1 MAGIYTI
8 GTKLGYD
15 LANGM
20 KAGDSVTATDGS
32 VWTKQADGSISVLHN
47 GQTLTGQ
54 ITYQPTTQE
63 AVGAMPGSTGYQSPY
78 SERIQEAIA
87 GLDNSQ
93 WEGWDKDNDESYQA
107 YRKEY
112 LREADR
118 TMQDTL
124 GQYAQNTGGI
134 AGSSAIAAAS
144 QAADYYKA
152 QLADKVP
159 ELYENAYKRYLNDL
173 QTKQNNIS
181 LMMSAEDQAQ
191 SGYYQQISYAL
202 SKWAQMGYADQEV
215 ANILGVAAGTPT
227 SDQSYTDWSTA
238 FQQEQFDYEKKQAA
252 AAASGGGYSSS
263 GGSGSDSDGTPDEKG
278 LYAAAYASGN
288 AKNFLASHNNYK
300 AYGFTV
306 STGLQ
311 DGYEKW
317 LATAADNGQNLT
329 SNLEFQTLL
338 NYAKKVMSTKNGQ
351 EKGAAYLYEV
361 LAKQGWRDEVI
372 DQVLASLG
380 L

>member
-78 SERIQEAIA
+78 SAQIQEAIA
-87 GLDNSQ
+87 GLNNSQ

-159 ELYENAYKRYLNDL
+159 ELYENAYNRYLNDL

-181 LMMSAEDQAQ
+181 LMMNAEDQAQ

-215 ANILGVAAGTPT
+215 ASILGVTAGTPT

-238 FQQEQFDYEKKQAA
+238 FQQEQFDYEKQQAAA

-263 GGSGSDSDGTPDEKG
+263 GGSGSGTPDEKG

-288 AKNFLASHNNYK
+288 AKNFLASPNNYK

-329 SNLEFQTLL
+329 SNTEFQTLL

>member
-78 SERIQEAIA
+78 SAQIQEAIT
-87 GLDNSQ
+87 GLNNSQ

-144 QAADYYKA
+144 QAADHYKA

-159 ELYENAYKRYLNDL
+159 ELYENAYNRYLNDL

-215 ANILGVAAGTPT
+215 ASILGVTAGTPT

-238 FQQEQFDYEKKQAA
+238 FQQEQFDYEKQQAAA

-263 GGSGSDSDGTPDEKG
+263 GGSGSGTPDEKG

-288 AKNFLASHNNYK
+288 AKNFLASPNNYK

-311 DGYEKW
+311 EGYEAW
-317 LATAADNGQNLT
+317 LKTMKGTGRDLS
-329 SNLEFQTLL
+329 SNLEYQELL
-338 NYAKKVMSTKNGQ
+338 EFMKKRMNSKPYQEGGVEWLYRYMKSAGYQDALIDYAFA
-351 EKGAAYLYEV
+351 E
-361 LAKQGWRDEVI
+361 
-372 DQVLASLG
+372 LG

>member
-63 AVGAMPGSTGYQSPY
+63 AVGAMPGSTGYKSPY
-78 SERIQEAIA
+78 SAQIQEAIT
-87 GLDNSQ
+87 GLNNSQ

-159 ELYENAYKRYLNDL
+159 ELYENAYNRYLNDL

-181 LMMSAEDQAQ
+181 LMMSAEDQAK

-215 ANILGVAAGTPT
+215 ASILGVTAGTPT

-238 FQQEQFDYEKKQAA
+238 FQQEQFDYEKQQAAA

-263 GGSGSDSDGTPDEKG
+263 GGSGSGTPDEKG

-288 AKNFLASHNNYK
+288 AKNFIASPNNYK

-311 DGYEKW
+311 DGYEEW

-329 SNLEFQTLL
+329 SNTEFQTLL

-372 DQVLASLG
+372 DQVMASLG

>member
-1 MAGIYTI
+1 MAGIYKI

-20 KAGDSVTATDGS
+20 KAGESVTATDGS
-32 VWTKQADGSISVLHN
+32 VWTKGDDGTISVLHN

-54 ITYQPTTQE
+54 ITYQPTNQE
-63 AVGAMPGSTGYQSPY
+63 AVKTMPGSTGYESPY
-78 SERIQEAIA
+78 ASQIQAEINN
-87 GLDNSQ
+87 LNNSQ
-93 WEGWDKDNDESYQA
+93 WSGWDKDNDESYQA

-159 ELYENAYKRYLNDL
+159 ELYENAYGRYLNEL
-173 QTKQNNIS
+173 QQKQNAIS

-191 SGYYQQISYAL
+191 SGYYQKISYAL
-202 SKWAQMGYADQEV
+202 NKWAQMGYADQEV
-215 ANILGVAAGTPT
+215 AGILGVTAGTPT

-238 FQQEQFDYEKKQAA
+238 FQQEQFDFEKEQATA
-252 AAASGGGYSSS
+252 SGAASYG
-263 GGSGSDSDGTPDEKG
+263 GGSGSSSGSSGQNSGTDYYG
-278 LYAAAYASGN
+278 LYAAAFASSN
-288 AKNFLASHNNYK
+288 PENYLASHK
-300 AYGFTV
+300 GDYGISST
-306 STGLQ
+306 TGLL
-311 DGYEKW
+311 DGYQKW
-317 LATAADNGQNLT
+317 LEQQNIGNRVMG
-329 SNLEFQTLL
+329 SNVDYQKVLA
-338 NYAKKVMSTKNGQ
+338 YAKKYLTSTPGQ
-351 EKGAAYLYEV
+351 KEGAAGLYTI
-361 LAKQGWRDEVI
+361 LKHGGYDDSLI
-372 DQVLASLG
+372 DYVMGELG